1 VRAKWKSFEHRS
13 GNPVTVKTLCKM
25 AEDNGHD
32 WLSILDR
39 MGTQFEKC
47 EYMVTDPEGN
57 AQSESMARKRIA
69 FDEFTLTGKSA
80 QLESKALNEVYVLA
94 GLALLGQFSI
104 FYAMHNAGKTLL
116 IIHLLTRSILEG
128 IIQARD
134 VYYFNLDDNF
144 PGLIAKTK
152 IAEKYGFNIICDGY
166 SGFKVADFL
175 GDIEELSD
183 TDQARGKILILDTL
197 KKFTDLMNKQATSS
211 WTQIIRRFVMKGGTV
226 IGLAHVNKHRGSD
239 GKPVYA
245 GTSDVI
251 DDVDCAYVLDV
262 ITTDHDTN
270 TKTVEFENR
279 KRRGNVVNTVAYHYS
294 IEDGISYEQLLASVK
309 CVDTAQLSQTKH
321 TMETQS
327 DTPVIEVIKTC
338 ISEDIVLKMQL
349 KKEANK
355 RSGVSM
361 EKVLKILEKYT
372 GTDPER
378 HRWFYTT
385 QKHGRKVYQLLT

>member
-1 VRAKWKSFEHRS
+1 
-13 GNPVTVKTLCKM
+13 
-25 AEDNGHD
+25 
-32 WLSILDR
+32 
-39 MGTQFEKC
+39 
-47 EYMVTDPEGN
+47 
-57 AQSESMARKRIA
+57 
-69 FDEFTLTGKSA
+69 
-80 QLESKALNEVYVLA
+80 
-94 GLALLGQFSI
+94 
-104 FYAMHNAGKTLL
+104 MHNAGKTLL
-116 IIHLLTRSILEG
+116 IIYLLTRSILEG

-134 VYYFNLDDNF
+134 VYYFNLDDNLS
-144 PGLIAKTK
+144 GLIAKTK

-166 SGFKVADFL
+166 DGFKVADFL
-175 GDIEELSD
+175 GYIEELSD

-211 WTQIIRRFVMKGGTV
+211 WTQIIRRFIMKGGTV

-251 DDVDCAYVLDV
+251 DDVDSAYVLDV

-279 KRRGNVVNTVAYHYS
+279 KRRGNVVNTVAYRYS

-327 DTPVIEVIKTC
+327 DAAVIEVIKTC
-338 ISEDIVLKMQL
+338 ISEGIVLKMHIRDVVN
-349 KKEANK
+349 ERAGISK
-355 RSGVSM
+355 R
-361 EKVLKILEKYT
+361 KVLNIIDKYT
-372 GTDPER
+372 GQAPDQ
-378 HRWFYTT
+378 HKWFYTT